1 MKAKLMIMVM
11 VICLLAVGIVQ
22 AQMGMRYLT
31 PDEFAPYDEMLK
43 KYGRGDLKTIVAVVM
58 PFENQERVGLK
69 CVNKKGT
76 QYQVYITD
84 RKIVKINKAQ

>member
-1 MKAKLMIMVM
+1 MKTKVLTLIL
-11 VICLLAVGIVQ
+11 VICLFGVGIAQ

-31 PDEFAPYDEMLK
+31 SDEFGPYDEILK

-58 PFENQERVGLK
+58 AVDNQERVGLK

-76 QYQVYITD
+76 QYQVHITD
-84 RKIVKINKAQ
+84 GKIVKINKIQ